1 MKALSRYTAA
11 VTLVAAITLGAVLP
25 FVGPSGR
32 VGLLIAVAI
41 TLPLQIGFFS
51 LLASTRDDPSR
62 FIAFWGLGMLGRL
75 GVLAIVG
82 LCARTFQG
90 LDPAVTI
97 ISTVGLFFVFVLL
110 EPGFLPRHERATGYA
125 R

>member
-11 VTLVAAITLGAVLP
+11 LTLVAAITLGSVLP
-25 FVGPSGR
+25 FLGPRGR

-51 LLASTRDDPSR
+51 LLVSTRSDPSR
-62 FIAFWGLGMLGRL
+62 FMALWGLGMLGRL
-75 GVLAIVG
+75 GVLVIVG
-82 LCARTFQG
+82 LSTRIFQG

-97 ISTVGLFFVFVLL
+97 MSTVGLFFVFVLL
-110 EPGFLPRHERATGYA
+110 EPGFLPRHERTAGYA